1 MYALDAFAT
10 IKYGFD
16 ARMVAMVMSATED
29 SRWEEGR
36 EAITERAEDL
46 EEIFPRKFKQIW
58 NDLTFEPAD
67 RMNALRS
74 ES

>member
-1 MYALDAFAT
+1 
-10 IKYGFD
+10 
-16 ARMVAMVMSATED
+16 MSATED
-29 SRWEEGR
+29 SRWEEVR